1 MREQIPGQGRTP
13 KQYSDSM
20 KIIALAAVTFLLS
33 LFFLRCTK
41 ESNCSVTRV
50 ITINEVRI
58 DSTYVQREYIVQL
71 ECL

>member
-1 MREQIPGQGRTP
+1 MKEEIPGQGRTP

-20 KIIALAAVTFLLS
+20 KIIFISVLGFIISLLLLS
-33 LFFLRCTK
+33 CTK
-41 ESNCSVTRV
+41 QKNCTVTRV

-58 DSTYVQREYIVQL
+58 DSTYVEREYIVQL

>member
-1 MREQIPGQGRTP
+1 MKQEIPGQGRTR
-13 KQYSDSM
+13 KQYADSM

-33 LFFLRCTK
+33 LFFLSCTK
-41 ESNCSVTRV
+41 EPNSTVTRV

>member
-1 MREQIPGQGRTP
+1 MKEEIPGQGRSP

-20 KIIALAAVTFLLS
+20 KIIVLAVVTFLLS
-33 LFFLRCTK
+33 LIFFSCTK
-41 ESNCSVTRV
+41 EPNCTVTRV

-58 DSTYVQREYIVQL
+58 DSTYVEREYIVQL